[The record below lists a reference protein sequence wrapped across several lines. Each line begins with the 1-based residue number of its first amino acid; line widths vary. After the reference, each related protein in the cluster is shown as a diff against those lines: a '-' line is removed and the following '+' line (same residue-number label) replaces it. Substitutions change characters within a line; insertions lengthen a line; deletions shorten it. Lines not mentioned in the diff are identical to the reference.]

1 MTSFAQ
7 AEQTEF
13 TDYVSQLDF
22 NRASETVKAEVTVK
36 TYVDGD
42 TVHFYVD
49 EQVVES
55 GVLKARFLAVN
66 TPECTGKIEE
76 YGKKA
81 AAFTREKLT
90 QAESI
95 WIESDNGQWNLD
107 STGDRHLAWVWY
119 RLPGET
125 AYRNLNLEILQNGL
139 AIANSTAQNRYG
151 TICMSALNQAR
162 SQKLNVYSGQKDP
175 DFYYGDAVELTL
187 KELRTNLDAY
197 NGIKVAFNGV
207 VTMNNAQSVYVES
220 YDEETGLYYGMSVY
234 YGHGLSG
241 AGLNILSV
249 GNEVRIVGT
258 VQYYE
263 AGGTWQVS
271 GLTYRMMKPKD
282 PGNIQKLSDG
292 HSPAWVLTTP
302 DTFVSQVTIQG
313 EESAQVFES
322 ADFSAHGNV
331 PPDRVETL
339 TDCPDT
345 LQLFT
350 VYIAITAVDDVTV
363 IKGRFIFVGF
373 HIDFNGCLFGYVGV
387 IKRQKADAQLFIKK
401 IIHSVKGS
409 ARDFTAELNGF
420 SITENSKTFVIRYF
434 QIGRDRSISVCFSDN
449 KLIFS
454 FGSIIG
460 KDLEICSGHLFQE

>member
-162 SQKLNVYSGQKDP
+162 AQKLNVYSGQKDP
-175 DFYYGDAVELTL
+175 DIYYGDAVELTL

-313 EESAQVFES
+313 EESAQVFDYAALAMSTSIEMKGLTVQEVYTTS
-322 ADFSAHGNV
+322 DEASSSKGAL
-331 PPDRVETL
+331 TL
-339 TDCPDT
+339 TC
-345 LQLFT
+345 Q
-350 VYIAITAVDDVTV
+350 INGVTISV
-363 IKGRFIFVGF
+363 RTIPLYDADGKLVTEERFLGKT
-373 HIDFNGCLFGYVGV
+373 ID
-387 IKRQKADAQLFIKK
+387 
-401 IIHSVKGS
+401 VKGVV
-409 ARDFTAELNGF
+409 DIFEGQYQIKVFLLDH
-420 SITENSKTFVIRYF
+420 ITIT
-434 QIGRDRSISVCFSDN
+434 D
-449 KLIFS
+449 
-454 FGSIIG
+454 
-460 KDLEICSGHLFQE
+460 